1 MLPPCLAADADA
13 ECALVPMISDA
24 AAREWPVLQVAK
36 TTLERSGGRRV
47 GGGRRGGPGADV
59 AGVSPVPAR
68 MWQMWLG

>member
-1 MLPPCLAADADA
+1 
-13 ECALVPMISDA
+13 MISDA
-24 AAREWPVLQVAK
+24 AAREWPVLQAAK

-47 GGGRRGGPGADV
+47 GGGRRGSPGADV